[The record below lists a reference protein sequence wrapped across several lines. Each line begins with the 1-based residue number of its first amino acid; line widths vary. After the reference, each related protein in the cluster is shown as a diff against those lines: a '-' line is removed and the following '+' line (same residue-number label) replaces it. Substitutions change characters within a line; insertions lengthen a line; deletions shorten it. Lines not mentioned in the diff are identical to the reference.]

1 MIRLPVT
8 IGGRMI
14 ALLLLL
20 ACVAMAGAGMTY
32 RAAQHQAAATAALD
46 RAAESRPLIER
57 LRAGIYNV
65 VMESRGLYLATDRKQ
80 AEVFAR
86 NLNRSLEDIRASFDR
101 LREVVPEAHRAAV
114 EAASPPLEAF
124 VTLRAELARV
134 GVEQGREAADRIGNN
149 AANRS
154 ARTAFSNSLDRLADE
169 LAVTLPAMQAALA
182 EQGRTGALQQL
193 GATSVAVLAVL
204 AVAVWMV
211 RTAVARPVR
220 QLTTAIETMAEGD
233 LDRAALPTQLRGELG
248 AITAAMHRLRDA
260 LRQARL
266 ADEALAATRIAVD
279 RRQAAMDRQTQDF
292 GQSISGVLSSLAG
305 SAASMQDLARE
316 MASVADDSH
325 GHAGH
330 SAAATRGAMSDLTA
344 VTAATEQ
351 LSASAQGIAGRAL
364 EAAEATRDAVGH
376 ADRNGTRMQTLL
388 EAADRI
394 VTVVDLITSIAGR
407 TNLLALNATIE
418 AARAGEA
425 GRGFAVVASEVK
437 QLATQTGS
445 ATAEIAGQVE
455 AIRGTIQEAA
465 RAAAAV
471 GEAIRRVEM
480 VAGSIATAVD
490 EQGRATHEIAQ
501 RVTGVA
507 EMASRVGSAMDNLAD
522 SANNGSRVSREVERS
537 ASAVN
542 AIAGNL
548 SAEVDQFL
556 AAMRGTQGERRGYER
571 HPGHG
576 LRVSLAA
583 DDTQPRAATVI
594 DVSLGGTALRTD
606 PGGLR
611 AGDEVAVLLP
621 NGLPTLHGRIAR
633 LEQDE
638 VAIAFRQKADTI
650 AHAEAFIALVAG
662 ATAPAE
668 AA

>member
-20 ACVAMAGAGMTY
+20 AVVAMAGAGMTY
-32 RAAQHQAAATAALD
+32 LGAQQQAAATAALD
-46 RAAESRPLIER
+46 RAVESRPLIER

-86 NLNRSLEDIRASFDR
+86 NLNRSLDDIRATFGR
-101 LREVVPEAHRAAV
+101 LREAVPEAHRAAV
-114 EAASPPLEAF
+114 EAAIPPLEAF

-169 LAVTLPAMQAALA
+169 LAVTLPAMQADLA
-182 EQGRTGALQQL
+182 EQGRDSALRQL
-193 GATSVAVLAVL
+193 GVTAIAVLAVL
-204 AVAVWMV
+204 ALAVWMV

-233 LDRAALPTQLRGELG
+233 LDGAALPTQVRGELG

-266 ADEALAATRIAVD
+266 ADAALAAARVAAD
-279 RRQAAMDRQTQDF
+279 SRQAAMDRQTQDF

-316 MASVADDSH
+316 MASVAEESH

-364 EAAEATRDAVGH
+364 EAAEATRAAVGH
-376 ADRNGTRMQTLL
+376 ADRNGARMQSLL

-455 AIRGTIQEAA
+455 AIRETIQEAA

-471 GEAIRRVEM
+471 GDAIRRVET

-501 RVTGVA
+501 RVTDVA
-507 EMASRVGSAMDNLAD
+507 EMASRVGAAMDGLAD
-522 SANNGSRVSREVERS
+522 SADNGSRVSHEVERS
-537 ASAVN
+537 ATAVN

-556 AAMRGTQGERRGYER
+556 LAMRGTQGDRRGYER

-576 LRVSLAA
+576 LRIRLVAGNAPPRIAA
-583 DDTQPRAATVI
+583 VI
-594 DVSLGGTALRTD
+594 DVSLGGTALQTD

-611 AGDEVAVLLP
+611 AGDEVSVLLP
-621 NGLPTLHGRIAR
+621 DGCPTLHGRVAR
-633 LEQDE
+633 LEHDE
-638 VAIAFRQKADTI
+638 VAIAFRQNAETI
-650 AHAEAFIALVAG
+650 EHAEAFIALVNS
-662 ATAPAE
+662 TRAPAQ